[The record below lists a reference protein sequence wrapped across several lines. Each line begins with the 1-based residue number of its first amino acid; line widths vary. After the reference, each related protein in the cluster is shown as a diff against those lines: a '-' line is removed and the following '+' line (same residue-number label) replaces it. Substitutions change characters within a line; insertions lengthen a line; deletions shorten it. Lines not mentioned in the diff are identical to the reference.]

1 MIKDKNIKIWTSICA
16 EQAELDRGIV
26 AINNERGME
35 EHIGL
40 ETWLMR
46 LVISTVG
53 EHVGVMLQMVRLLVA
68 KAEEYVVAKCK
79 RRWMVVGCLF
89 LLQGVWFKA
98 SAQRTIS
105 GQYGVTLSGAFTG
118 TSVGAG
124 AFCMR
129 YSQSG
134 FWEWGMCGNGYRA
147 ILSTGQGMQYGNV
160 VAMGGYLWRIA
171 GMRNRRVSVYAG
183 GGGMLGVEVLD
194 PWRRLPGY
202 VDIGRNKATF
212 MYGLYGHAQVEVF
225 VARRFALVAEGMMPV
240 NFSPCI
246 GHVHWQAGLG
256 CKFLFY

>member
-1 MIKDKNIKIWTSICA
+1 MIKDKNIKMWTPVCG
-16 EQAELDRGIV
+16 ELEAELDRGTA
-26 AINNERGME
+26 AINDVREMGEQVWWVFWMGGVTVAMME
-35 EHIGL
+35 AYMEVVR
-40 ETWLMR
+40 WR
-46 LVISTVG
+46 SKWVVLV
-53 EHVGVMLQMVRLLVA
+53 M
-68 KAEEYVVAKCK
+68 
-79 RRWMVVGCLF
+79 CLF

-105 GQYGVTLSGAFTG
+105 GQYGVTLSGAYTG

-147 ILSTGQGMQYGNV
+147 ILSTGQGMQYGDV
-160 VAMGGYLWRIA
+160 LVMGGYLWRIA

-194 PWRRLPGY
+194 PWRQLPGY

-225 VARRFALVAEGMMPV
+225 VARRFALVAEGMVPV